1 MRLFAALEL
10 PAGLR
15 AALAGVGAGRRADL
29 PAASWVREANLHLTL
44 LFFGEVA
51 SDLLERLTEG
61 LRAATATFPP
71 PELRVTA
78 AGAFPARG
86 PIRVVWVGVEPGA
99 PLAAL
104 SAALREAAEAAG
116 VGSDRKPFSAHVTLA
131 RCRPPWAA
139 ALRERLSEL
148 APPPTRFR
156 PLRAVLEAS
165 ELGHGG
171 AAYRVV
177 AALPFAE
184 AA

>member
-104 SAALREAAEAAG
+104 SAALRE
-116 VGSDRKPFSAHVTLA
+116 
-131 RCRPPWAA
+131 
-139 ALRERLSEL
+139 RLSEL